1 MINNVNNIN
10 ENNIYNIMYNKRK
23 NNTIDP
29 KRINNYN
36 KFLSTLDSG
45 TIVKPVNSFVFPQKN
60 QIKTEETVKTEEM
73 VKSEIDKIIDKIHSN
88 FSANN
93 YSSSNF
99 TGLTSLGSCCI
110 DNDPNY
116 YREIMNKQSIFDY
129 NTVFTNQ
136 IKPDKYITPQYIS
149 PQYINPMY
157 ITPQY
162 MSHRVPQCASPQNK
176 PEPEPEPV
184 EITQTID
191 IDVEINNIGD
201 ILKVI
206 ETYKID
212 PAIKYNINMK
222 VLHDIKEPLIELNN
236 MIGMKSLKNN
246 MVDQILYFVQGL
258 HKNDSQL
265 NNVKTGD
272 FMHTVI
278 YGPPG
283 TGKTE
288 IAKIMGK
295 IYSKIGILKNG
306 TFKKVSRSDL
316 IAGYLGQTASK
327 TQDVIKESL
336 GGVLFIDE
344 AYSLGNSEKR
354 DSFAKECID
363 TLCEA
368 LSEHKDNLMVII
380 AGYEKELKECFFKF
394 NQGLDSRFTWRFKT
408 DDYNHE
414 DLYNIFLKKVK
425 DIGWSIEENA
435 NINSEWFKNNK
446 DYFKFYGRD
455 IENILAKTKI
465 AHGKR
470 VFCKSENEKKKI
482 TLTDLNKG
490 FDMYL
495 KNEDVK
501 NRKQETEMKNYITST
516 LYS

>member
-1 MINNVNNIN
+1 
-10 ENNIYNIMYNKRK
+10 MYNKRK
-23 NNTIDP
+23 NNIMDP
-29 KRINNYN
+29 KRINAYN

-45 TIVKPVNSFVFPQKN
+45 TIVKPVNSFIFPQTEPV
-60 QIKTEETVKTEEM
+60 KTEETIKTE
-73 VKSEIDKIIDKIHSN
+73 VDKLVDKIYKN
-88 FSANN
+88 FSVNN
-93 YSSSNF
+93 YSSNNF

-110 DNDPNY
+110 NNDPNY
-116 YREIMNKQSIFDY
+116 YRDIMNLPSFFDY
-129 NTVFTNQ
+129 NSNLTNK
-136 IKPDKYITPQYIS
+136 IRPSKYINPQFIS
-149 PQYINPMY
+149 PLYVPQYINPQFA
-157 ITPQY
+157 TPVQTPPTTQIN
-162 MSHRVPQCASPQNK
+162 VVQ
-176 PEPEPEPV
+176 
-184 EITQTID
+184 ITQTID

-201 ILKVI
+201 ILKVVD
-206 ETYKID
+206 TYKID
-212 PAIKYNINMK
+212 PSIKYNINMK
-222 VLHDIKEPLIELNN
+222 ALHDIKDPLIELNH
-236 MIGMKSLKNN
+236 MIGMKTLKNN
-246 MVDQILYFVQGL
+246 IVDQILYFVQGL
-258 HKNDSQL
+258 HKNDDSL
-265 NNVKTGD
+265 ENNSTGD

-295 IYSKIGILKNG
+295 IYSNLGILKNG

-327 TQDVIKESL
+327 TQDVIKEAL

-344 AYSLGNSEKR
+344 AYSLGNPEKR

-368 LSEHKDNLMVII
+368 LSEHKDNLMVIV

-408 DDYNHE
+408 DDYGHE
-414 DLYNIFLKKVK
+414 DLYKIFLKKVK
-425 DIGWSIEENA
+425 DIGWTIEENS
-435 NINSEWFKNNK
+435 NINSDWFKNNK

-470 VFCKSENEKKKI
+470 VFCKSADEKKKI